1 MNINP
6 QSKDSGS
13 SESVITNKRG
23 FTGKEIFVSTSTTT
37 PELPFDEKNV
47 NESLNP
53 TQPESESKWLDIWL
67 NWFHGNSSIVNPK
80 GHSNNNDDI
89 GYPMYT
95 TGH

>member
-1 MNINP
+1 MNNNT
-6 QSKDSGS
+6 QSNDNES
-13 SESVITNKRG
+13 SESAITNKHV
-23 FTGKEIFVSTSTTT
+23 FTGKEIFDSTSTTR

-53 TQPESESKWLDIWL
+53 TQPESESKWMDIWL

-80 GHSNNNDDI
+80 GHSNNNDI